1 MEQNKNREEIEQ
13 AEADRMTIVYLLGLC
28 KETHSV
34 ATCKRTYYDGYE
46 VAITARKQGAVAA
59 DEFTIEQF
67 EVIKAMAENK
77 MLMARVKIAKEFFQ
91 KIIDK
96 CNLNLANLRRDDA
109 DE

>member
-1 MEQNKNREEIEQ
+1 MEQNKNKEEIAQ
-13 AEADRMTIVYLLGLC
+13 AEADRKTIEFVLGMC

-46 VAITARKQGAVAA
+46 VAVTARRQGAVAA

-67 EVIKAMAENK
+67 EVIKAMARNK
-77 MLMARVKIAKEFFQ
+77 MPMARGKNAKEFFQ
-91 KIIDK
+91 EIIDK

>member
-1 MEQNKNREEIEQ
+1 MEQNKNKEEIEQ
-13 AEADRMTIVYLLGLC
+13 AEADRKTIEFVLGLC

-67 EVIKAMAENK
+67 ETIKAMAVEMK
-77 MLMARVKIAKEFFQ
+77 AKAREEDQ
-91 KIIDK
+91 KLYQGIIET
-96 CNLNLANLRRDDA
+96 CNLNIDLTHDDA
-109 DE
+109 D